1 MKITLSTEQAVD
13 ICMKHEVLGGAD
25 TYKETRA
32 LVEYFEEIEEMG
44 VLDLNLDP
52 VALRCAFSIYTLNDA
67 AEMWEIDT
75 SGQRD
80 EEHRLE
86 LIREYLRE
94 RTTVI
99 EVDKDTVI
107 VEEF

>member
-1 MKITLSTEQAVD
+1 MKIELSTEQAID
-13 ICMKHEVLGGAD
+13 MCMEYGVLGED

-32 LVEYFEEIEEMG
+32 LVEYFEAYEDDSGEAM
-44 VLDLNLDP
+44 DLDP

-75 SGQRD
+75 SGASEG
-80 EEHRLE
+80 EERGC
-86 LIREYLRE
+86 LILQYLRD

>member
-1 MKITLSTEQAVD
+1 MKIELSTEQAID

-32 LVEYFEEIEEMG
+32 LVEYFEEIEEMD

-52 VALRCAFSIYTLNDA
+52 VALRCAFSIYTLNEA
-67 AEMWEIDT
+67 AETWDIDT
-75 SGQRD
+75 IGASEGEERD
-80 EEHRLE
+80 C
-86 LIREYLRE
+86 LILQYLRD

-99 EVDKDTVI
+99 EVGETTVI

>member
-1 MKITLSTEQAVD
+1 MHIELSTEQAID
-13 ICMKHEVLGGAD
+13 MCMKCGVLGED

-32 LVEYFEEIEEMG
+32 LVEYFEAYEDDRGEAM
-44 VLDLNLDP
+44 DLDP

-67 AEMWEIDT
+67 AEAWEIDT
-75 SGQRD
+75 SGQCD
-80 EEHRLE
+80 EEDRLE
-86 LIREYLRE
+86 SILEYLRE